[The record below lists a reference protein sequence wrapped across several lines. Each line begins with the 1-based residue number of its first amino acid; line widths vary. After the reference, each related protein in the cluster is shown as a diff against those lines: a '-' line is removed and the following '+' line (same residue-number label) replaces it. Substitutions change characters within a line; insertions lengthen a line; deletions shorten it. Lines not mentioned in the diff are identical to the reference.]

1 MNLKTP
7 HGYKLAIAMERV
19 KLSDDVGKARK
30 ADEHLHHNH
39 HNQGDAVTEDEDIFG
54 VTEPYKLAKERV
66 KLSDERRQR
75 SHEMGKHRGRH
86 RRRGHRRTK
95 SEE

>member
-39 HNQGDAVTEDEDIFG
+39 HNQGDAVSEGERVFG
-54 VTEPYKLAKERV
+54 VTEPYP
-66 KLSDERRQR
+66 
-75 SHEMGKHRGRH
+75 
-86 RRRGHRRTK
+86 
-95 SEE
+95 